1 MRATPETG
9 VNPAGARSGQRG
21 TMRRSSIFLLLGAV
35 LLGLLAVM
43 AARMVMTGG
52 SGTGKAEAPKTY
64 VIVAAKKLKFGEKI
78 AASDLK
84 AQPWPGTLP
93 AEAYATAAEVV
104 GDGERTALKS
114 IKEGEV
120 ILATSITGGA
130 GRLASS
136 TLLGTDMRAIAV
148 PVSETSGAGGFLA
161 PGDRVDVFMIRKFQD
176 DVAYAGM
183 VVQGARVLAVGQTA
197 DTSKADA
204 TLVKSATIE
213 VTPAEAQKI
222 ALAQSVGEIHLALRA
237 TGDESRVPL
246 QTVNA
251 FETFGMRPPPKETN
265 SGGGTPAPAAG
276 NAKAPVPAPRIPG
289 GVDVRIIRGTETSV
303 YQVPR

>member
-1 MRATPETG
+1 
-9 VNPAGARSGQRG
+9 
-21 TMRRSSIFLLLGAV
+21 MRRSSILLLLGAV

-43 AARMVMTGG
+43 AARMMMSS
-52 SGTGKAEAPKTY
+52 SGNDTAQAETPKTY
-64 VIVAAKKLKFGEKI
+64 VIVAAKPLKFGDKL
-78 AASDLK
+78 APADLK
-84 AQPWPGTLP
+84 AQPWPGALP
-93 AEAYATAAEVV
+93 DNAFANPTDVV
-104 GDGERTALKS
+104 GDGERTALRD

-120 ILATSITGGA
+120 ILATAITGGA

-136 TLLGTDMRAIAV
+136 TLLGPDMRAISL

-161 PGDRVDVFMIRKFQD
+161 PGDRVDIFMTRKFDD
-176 DVAYAGM
+176 DVAYAGL
-183 VVQGARVLAVGQTA
+183 VVQGARVLAVGQTS
-197 DTSKADA
+197 DTSTAEP
-204 TLVKSATIE
+204 TIVKSATVE

-251 FETFGMRPPPKETN
+251 VESFGMRAPPRSN
-265 SGGGTPAPAAG
+265 GSDAGAPQSAPRAA
-276 NAKAPVPAPRIPG
+276 APAPRPIPG
-289 GVDVRIIRGTETSV
+289 GMEVRVVRGTETSV

>member
-1 MRATPETG
+1 
-9 VNPAGARSGQRG
+9 
-21 TMRRSSIFLLLGAV
+21 MRRSSIFLLLGAV

-43 AARMVMTGG
+43 AARMAMTRN
-52 SGTGKAEAPKTY
+52 SGASTIAEAPKTY
-64 VIVAAKKLKFGEKI
+64 VMVAARPLKFGDRI
-78 AASDLK
+78 AVADLK
-84 AQPWPGTLP
+84 AQPWPGALP
-93 AEAYATAAEVV
+93 ADAYAEAAQVV
-104 GDGERTALKS
+104 GDGERTALKA

-120 ILATSITGGA
+120 ILATAITGGA

-136 TLLGTDMRAIAV
+136 SLLGPDMRAMAV

-161 PGDRVDVFMIRKFQD
+161 PGDRVDVFMIRKFDD

-197 DTSKADA
+197 DTSKAEPEI
-204 TLVKSATIE
+204 VKSATIE

-222 ALAQSVGEIHLALRA
+222 ALAQSVGELHLALRA

-251 FETFGMRPPPKETN
+251 FESFNMRPPPKDTG
-265 SGGGTPAPAAG
+265 SSAPAAAG
-276 NAKAPVPAPRIPG
+276 GAKAPLPAPRIPG
-289 GVDVRIIRGTETSV
+289 GADVRIVRGTETSV